1 MQVLYFSRVLILM
14 EIDMYIYLKIIKCV
28 KLECI
33 DVFLKRLK
41 LHAKSNGTTYTWTGE
56 HLKIYLFT

>member
-1 MQVLYFSRVLILM
+1 M

-33 DVFLKRLK
+33 DVFLK
-41 LHAKSNGTTYTWTGE
+41 
-56 HLKIYLFT
+56 HLKYMQRVMRPHILGHGSILKFI